1 MAEACNWIVFHTHT
15 SQLAESEDQHPDFFG
30 VFVCPASRRDPE
42 DLLGEI
48 LSNRKLFLTKI
59 SDSRSVDKA
68 ADWGMHERL
77 KTQVEEQGYGLS
89 LTKIHQV
96 IVPVD

>member
-1 MAEACNWIVFHTHT
+1 MSEACNWITFHAHT
-15 SQLAESEDQHPDFFG
+15 TQIVESKEHHPDFFG

-59 SDSRSVDKA
+59 SDRRSVA
-68 ADWGMHERL
+68 QTADWGMNERL
-77 KTQVEEQGYGLS
+77 KVQVEEQGYGFS